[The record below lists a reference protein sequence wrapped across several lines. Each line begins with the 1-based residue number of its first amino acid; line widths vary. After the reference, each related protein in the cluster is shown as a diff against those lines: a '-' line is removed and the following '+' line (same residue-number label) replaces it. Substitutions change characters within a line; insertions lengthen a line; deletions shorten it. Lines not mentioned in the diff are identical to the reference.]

1 MNKNLNSLIIEK
13 LKEKSPISIEELAE
27 KLLVSKS
34 TIRRKLTKL
43 QDGGIVTRSYGKA
56 FYNDTKHFMP
66 AFEIR
71 KAEHSQEKK
80 KMTFEALKFIKEGY
94 TIFLDAS
101 TSAHFLA
108 QYLAEFKNLTVITNG
123 VDTLSTLANMQIT
136 AYSTGGKVCLEN
148 SSALVGLTPLNSI
161 PKIHADIFFF
171 SVKSIDNFGNC
182 YDISDEENEVRKLMM
197 ENSSKSILL
206 CDSSKF
212 GCTTTFKLCN
222 LKDIDLLITDKD
234 VIKDLSVDE
243 INLPKTIICK

>member
-1 MNKNLNSLIIEK
+1 MNKRLNELIIEN
-13 LKEKSPISIEELAE
+13 LKEKSPISIEELSN

-34 TIRRKLTKL
+34 TIRRKLNKL
-43 QDGGIVTRSYGKA
+43 QDDGIITRSYGKA
-56 FYNDTKHFMP
+56 YYNDTKHFMP
-66 AFEIR
+66 AFAIR
-71 KAEHSQEKK
+71 KADHSLEKK
-80 KMTFEALKFIKEGY
+80 KITFEALKFIKDGY

-108 QYLAEFKNLTVITNG
+108 QYLSEFKNLTVITNG

-136 AYSTGGKVCLEN
+136 AYSTGGKVCAEN

-171 SVKSIDNFGNC
+171 SVKSVDSLGNC
-182 YDISDEENEVRKLMM
+182 YDISDEENEVRRLMI

-212 GCTTTFKLCN
+212 GYTTTFKLCN
-222 LKDIDLLITDKD
+222 IKDIDVLITDKNI
-234 VIKDLSVDE
+234 VNDLS
-243 INLPKTIICK
+243 INEEDLPDTIICK